1 MKGVQREMG
10 LTYLFIN
17 HELFVVR
24 HMVDVI
30 AVMYLGRI
38 VEIQPATDLFV
49 RPLHPYT
56 RMLLDTIPDHEA
68 PSRDR
73 VPLGG

>member
-1 MKGVQREMG
+1 MKGVQRKMG

-56 RMLLDTIPDHEA
+56 RMLLDTIPA